1 MRKTALKRIVSMSG
15 DEGTGGCAPQPTEP
29 DKRARRDNG
38 SAVKASSIDP
48 TPPAWCASGGCAPPP
63 VEALSDEERPPL
75 ATGGSVPRPVVSVVL
90 KGPPVPR
97 ALPGGRRGFV
107 EVFAGCAAFTHVW
120 QAAGHPVFPV
130 DIKISPEH
138 DFASAAAVELVWEVV
153 QKMTRACGNKP
164 PAVHLA
170 PPCCTYSTARWPRLR
185 SAAHTRGLPGGQLTP
200 SQKSLVRH
208 ANKITKHAFVL
219 MQRLADDGIPHTLEQ
234 PVGSLMLK
242 DIAFRSWAS
251 RSGAQRAIIDQCQF
265 GRPYRKRT
273 AIWGAPSGLLDG
285 LARTCPGDHVHT
297 VTLSGWGS
305 ADRNEATNR
314 GSSEYPE
321 PLCQEWRRIMLRNLG
336 DR

>member
-1 MRKTALKRIVSMSG
+1 M
-15 DEGTGGCAPQPTEP
+15 
-29 DKRARRDNG
+29 
-38 SAVKASSIDP
+38 
-48 TPPAWCASGGCAPPP
+48 TPP
-63 VEALSDEERPPL
+63 
-75 ATGGSVPRPVVSVVL
+75 
-90 KGPPVPR
+90 
-97 ALPGGRRGFV
+97 
-107 EVFAGCAAFTHVW
+107 
-120 QAAGHPVFPV
+120 
-130 DIKISPEH
+130 
-138 DFASAAAVELVWEVV
+138 
-153 QKMTRACGNKP
+153 
-164 PAVHLA
+164 
-170 PPCCTYSTARWPRLR
+170 
-185 SAAHTRGLPGGQLTP
+185 
-200 SQKSLVRH
+200 QKSLVRH

-251 RSGAQRAIIDQCQF
+251 RSGAQRVIIDQCQF

-336 DR
+336 DRCLASLWSLCTQES